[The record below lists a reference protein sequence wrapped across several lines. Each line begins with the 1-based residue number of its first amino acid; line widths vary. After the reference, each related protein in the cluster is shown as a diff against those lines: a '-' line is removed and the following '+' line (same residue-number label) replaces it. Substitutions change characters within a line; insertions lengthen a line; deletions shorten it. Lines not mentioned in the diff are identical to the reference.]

1 MATVSDRLQRQIEA
15 WYPHVWGAVAAALAL
30 HWTPRIATLQSA
42 SVVHLDEAYTAL
54 FGLATVFTGFL
65 FTFYSFVSTA
75 ESGFLGKARS
85 SIYMKRA
92 NRFTV
97 TAIIAGSM
105 LSIFC
110 VPLLVFQPS
119 VGTFPGNLAFAIW
132 AGLSAW
138 ALLAFERAARL
149 FILFVSR
156 RTR

>member
-1 MATVSDRLQRQIEA
+1 MATAGDRLQRHIEG

-30 HWTPRIATLQSA
+30 SWAPRIAVLDAT

-54 FGLATVFTGFL
+54 FGLSTVFTGFL

-75 ESGFLGKARS
+75 DSGFLGKAKS

-105 LSIFC
+105 LSLYC

-119 VGTFPGNLAFAIW
+119 VAAFPGGVMFAIW
-132 AGLSAW
+132 AGLSVW

-149 FILFVSR
+149 FIVFVSR
-156 RTR
+156 RPG